1 MGLLHVLHLVGQPLT
16 TEAMDENLP
25 WRRGRLVL
33 LGQGRA
39 GKTSTVRS
47 LVGKPFDKSQSLG
60 RCKGHGWTRDLA
72 IDGERQM

>member
-1 MGLLHVLHLVGQPLT
+1 
-16 TEAMDENLP
+16 MDENLP

-60 RCKGHGWTRDLA
+60 KNGGWIGNFRTL
-72 IDGERQM
+72 M

>member
-1 MGLLHVLHLVGQPLT
+1 MGLPHMLHLVGQPLT

-60 RCKGHGWTRDLA
+60 KNDGW
-72 IDGERQM
+72 